1 MFFVATLGVASPP
14 LTIVT
19 VVQVVPSHP
28 VMIVGLS
35 LSGNPLDALYLW
47 DPIGIFIIIII
58 IIILLLSLVLV
69 L

>member
-47 DPIGIFIIIII
+47 DPIGISIII